1 MRLLLLII
9 LINFFSLNLFAQNI
23 VVVNIQILIDNNEN
37 YKKVIKNIENSQE
50 SYFQQFKKEEEKLK
64 KTFTD
69 IEDSKL
75 ILNDN
80 ELNLKIDNY
89 NDQLSN
95 YSIKIEEFN
104 IHYQNQIIL
113 IREVIFN
120 EIMKI
125 LEKYALNNN
134 IELILDSTSYLIA
147 SNSLDITQIINNEL
161 KKTNL
166 NLEYKDFEKN

>member
-1 MRLLLLII
+1 LRLLLLII

>member
-23 VVVNIQILIDNNEN
+23 VVVNIQTLIDNNEN

>member
-9 LINFFSLNLFAQNI
+9 LINLSSLNLFAQNI
-23 VVVNIQILIDNNEN
+23 VVVNIQSLIDNNEN
-37 YKKVIKNIENSQE
+37 YKKVTKNIENSQE

-147 SNSLDITQIINNEL
+147 SNSLDITDFIKQEL
-161 KKTNL
+161 NKKKL
-166 NLEYKDFEKN
+166 KLEYKNFE